1 MSGISVIYSSK
12 LLTDTLLK
20 CHLLQKNF
28 SSSPNKN
35 GGFFRFLHIVKN
47 TNFKSE
53 TWPTVITGLV
63 LEMGMWPMGRPV
75 AVSSGTFT
83 GTVKEEKFFLCG
95 IARLEGWS
103 QEFIT
108 SILQPKWKACLGVMT
123 TQRERKSQGRRWDGD
138 SFKSLYPAELE
149 DQHTPRPFRKS
160 SQYLLFFV

>member
-1 MSGISVIYSSK
+1 MSGISVIYNSK
-12 LLTDTLLK
+12 FLTDTVLK
-20 CHLLQKNF
+20 CYLLQKNF

-35 GGFFRFLHIVKN
+35 GVSFRFLHVVKD

-63 LEMGMWPMGRPV
+63 LEMGMWPMDRPV
-75 AVSSGTFT
+75 AASSGIFT

-103 QEFIT
+103 REFIT
-108 SILQPKWKACLGVMT
+108 SILQWKGKACLGVMA

-149 DQHTPRPFRKS
+149 DQHTPRPFIDS